1 MGSYQFI
8 GLNSMTAVGS
18 SGGGYMQYTYDLY
31 ANLQCSYLTL
41 GHFNAYGGGVGFLYF
56 DDISLIDLG
65 PYEDLCPPNRLF
77 QNVSHLTNK
86 VYYVQDYIRSGY
98 NVGASGSTGIV
109 YVNTSLPVV
118 YQAGNYIDL
127 EPGFDMHPGSNF
139 IAHIAPC
146 SANPCNESVAAPP
159 DKTIEDC
166 GNNAFQISTD
176 FSFTPGATIKWSP
189 STHLSS
195 NSGPSVFF
203 NPPSGSGQIT
213 YTITYTNA
221 CMKSAQQKV
230 IVKYSNNPSAAA
242 PVVGNVINDE
252 YQLYFEASSIASSEW
267 ISVNITDAVSGNHV
281 DSTGRLLASSDYD
294 PMFPFEYSAP
304 LFNTTSVCG
313 NYHIELNVKNVCN
326 SHISSDV
333 IEWNRSAFCNPKPQ
347 IVNIPTSFSPNGDG
361 VDDQFCIEVCGVDE
375 YEVEVRDIYG
385 GIVYSSLR
393 NAENNLPCV
402 WDGQMLLGTGLA
414 PPNDYNVE
422 IMLKACG
429 NVVSQFNFTI
439 TLLP

>member
-1 MGSYQFI
+1 
-8 GLNSMTAVGS
+8 
-18 SGGGYMQYTYDLY
+18 
-31 ANLQCSYLTL
+31 
-41 GHFNAYGGGVGFLYF
+41 
-56 DDISLIDLG
+56 
-65 PYEDLCPPNRLF
+65 
-77 QNVSHLTNK
+77 
-86 VYYVQDYIRSGY
+86 
-98 NVGASGSTGIV
+98 
-109 YVNTSLPVV
+109 
-118 YQAGNYIDL
+118 
-127 EPGFDMHPGSNF
+127 
-139 IAHIAPC
+139 
-146 SANPCNESVAAPP
+146 
-159 DKTIEDC
+159 
-166 GNNAFQISTD
+166 
-176 FSFTPGATIKWSP
+176 
-189 STHLSS
+189 
-195 NSGPSVFF
+195 
-203 NPPSGSGQIT
+203 
-213 YTITYTNA
+213 
-221 CMKSAQQKV
+221 MKSAQQKV

-242 PVVGNVINDE
+242 PVIGNVINDE

-304 LFNTTSVCG
+304 LFNATSVCG

-402 WDGQMLLGTGLA
+402 WDGQMLLGGNFA
-414 PPNDYNVE
+414 PPGAYDIN
-422 IMLKACG
+422 IILKACG
-429 NVVSQFNFTI
+429 NTIYSFNFTI